1 MVKVP
6 VINSDGS
13 QIHWIDIKDINN
25 VQRQKNDIVV
35 HTSNGTFYQIT
46 ALDDWILLL
55 GSTFIRI
62 DSGILVRKDAIK
74 EFDSKLQVVLLN
86 DGSMLSVARQRIPLV
101 KKAIEET
108 KC

>member
-1 MVKVP
+1 MKVP

-74 EFDSKLQVVLLN
+74 EFDSKLQVVHLN
-86 DGSMLSVARQRIPLV
+86 DGSMLSVARTRIPLV
-101 KKAIEET
+101 KEALAET
-108 KC
+108 NTK